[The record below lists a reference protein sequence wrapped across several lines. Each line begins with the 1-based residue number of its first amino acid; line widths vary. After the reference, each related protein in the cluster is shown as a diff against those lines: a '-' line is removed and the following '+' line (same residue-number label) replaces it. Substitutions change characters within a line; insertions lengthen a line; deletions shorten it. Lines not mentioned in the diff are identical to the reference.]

1 VAWTAT
7 DYLLADLID
16 TVAMLR
22 YETSKLHG
30 VKSAIAPE
38 RYPRPGTKRK
48 EPRGMSVEEALAI
61 FRPNKETPDA

>member
-16 TVAMLR
+16 TVAWLR
-22 YETSKLHG
+22 YEQAALRGAKATK
-30 VKSAIAPE
+30 PMP
-38 RYPRPGTKRK
+38 YPRPGTKSK